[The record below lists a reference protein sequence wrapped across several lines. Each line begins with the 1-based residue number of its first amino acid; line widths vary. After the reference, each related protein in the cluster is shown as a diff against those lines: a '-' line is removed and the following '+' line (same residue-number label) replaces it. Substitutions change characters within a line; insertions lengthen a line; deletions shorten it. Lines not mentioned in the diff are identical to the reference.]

1 MGWFLIEM
9 EKMTIK
15 YFWRL
20 APFIFVVFWS
30 GGYTFAKLGL
40 TYIEPMTMLAVRY
53 GIAVCLLLPIIFLF
67 SRAWPTTVKYWLV
80 LMITGFLMQCVYF
93 GLSYLAFKKGINA
106 GTAAVIMSLQP
117 ILVAALGPAV
127 IGSRGGRHLW
137 AGLIIGFIGVAL
149 VIVSGNSL
157 GPSPWVAVF
166 LALSALAG
174 ITVATLFEKWHGIK
188 TDPMIGG
195 FVQYFVGFVF
205 LMPVAIV
212 TETMVIVWHPELIIS
227 LAYLV
232 IANSIISVGIY
243 MALLQRGDATSISSL
258 LYLVPPLAM
267 FIAWAVLGEA
277 VTKLALAGFVLSAAG
292 VYIVIKRPS

>member
-1 MGWFLIEM
+1 
-9 EKMTIK
+9 
-15 YFWRL
+15 
-20 APFIFVVFWS
+20 
-30 GGYTFAKLGL
+30 
-40 TYIEPMTMLAVRY
+40 
-53 GIAVCLLLPIIFLF
+53 
-67 SRAWPTTVKYWLV
+67 
-80 LMITGFLMQCVYF
+80 
-93 GLSYLAFKKGINA
+93 
-106 GTAAVIMSLQP
+106 
-117 ILVAALGPAV
+117 
-127 IGSRGGRHLW
+127 
-137 AGLIIGFIGVAL
+137 
-149 VIVSGNSL
+149 
-157 GPSPWVAVF
+157 VAVF

-277 VTKLALAGFVLSAAG
+277 VTKPALAGFVLSAAG

>member
-1 MGWFLIEM
+1 M
-9 EKMTIK
+9 EKMAKK
-15 YFWRL
+15 YFWRF
-20 APFIFVVFWS
+20 APFIFVMFWS

-40 TYIEPMTMLAVRY
+40 AYIEPMTLLAVRY
-53 GIAVCLLLPIIFLF
+53 GIAVCLLLPFILWF
-67 SRAWPTTVKYWLV
+67 SKPWPASVRHWVV
-80 LMITGFLMQCVYF
+80 LGVTGFLLQCVYF
-93 GLSYLAFKKGINA
+93 GLSYLAFKKGMNA

-117 ILVAALGPAV
+117 ILVAALGPTV
-127 IGSRGGRHLW
+127 IASRGGRHLW
-137 AGLIIGFIGVAL
+137 IGLIIGFIGVAL

-195 FVQYFVGFVF
+195 FVQYFVGFIF
-205 LMPVAIV
+205 LMPVAIA

-232 IANSIISVGIY
+232 IANSIISVGMY